1 MAPTTTASRGQP
13 LHSSST
19 GASSRSSSRRAGS
32 SMSSWS
38 CVAWSGLALG
48 VGILGG
54 AGGVQA
60 SWLPSIGPK
69 EFQRGDKLPLFVNE
83 LTSVRAQY
91 PLDHYHVAYCQPE
104 HMHRNTENIGAY
116 LEGDREENSP
126 YDLEVGIPQACRV
139 LCAKSFTSLER
150 YMFANVIRDSYV
162 SHMTIT
168 NLPAAYRVVQNS
180 SWCVVLCCVVLWCG
194 AVFRIVSFSA
204 CVRLR
209 VRVRCVC
216 IRSAWFGCS
225 RDTLHHRLIMCSV
238 PGSWDPAPL
247 LCEVPERGAM
257 VSGHSIAADSSGTK
271 KKEPVFNR
279 GFPVG
284 FRENGKTFLNNHL
297 RMTVAVNPRDEDQSK
312 FHIVGFLVEPFSVR
326 HGFQEPYVENAEITT
341 CSSRF
346 GITES
351 DPSRYLST
359 EYEGE
364 VLFTYD
370 VTWDYTS
377 MPWTQRWDIY
387 TSATVDN
394 QIHWFSITNSSV
406 IVMFLTVLVAMI
418 MVRALRKDIQRYN
431 AEDMEEA
438 NEETGW
444 KLVHGDVLRPPT
456 TAPMLFAIC
465 VGTGVQL
472 WSVSFLVLF
481 FSMMRLVSPLKR
493 GDMLTVCILIYVL
506 TGGIAGY
513 NAAKL
518 HRRFRGTEWIKM
530 TLATAFAF
538 PALAGSVFLLEAI
551 QQWCIGSSGA
561 VPPQILLLLLGML
574 FFVHTPLVFLGS
586 FYGFKKEQPQQ
597 VVRTNQIPRMI
608 PQTPWYVDPKVAVPF
623 AGVLPFGAVLVEL
636 VFVMTAMWEQQLYYI
651 FGFLM
656 SVMLILTVTCAEI
669 SIVMCYFQLCS
680 EDYRWWWRS
689 LLWSGSCAGWMF
701 IYSAGYYF
709 TVLHMTGWMA
719 ASLFFGYTF
728 VMTACFFLLTGTV
741 GYFSCQWFINVIYSS
756 IKVD

>member
-1 MAPTTTASRGQP
+1 MGGTVCAALS
-13 LHSSST
+13 L
-19 GASSRSSSRRAGS
+19 AVV
-32 SMSSWS
+32 MSG
-38 CVAWSGLALG
+38 CRG
-48 VGILGG
+48 VG
-54 AGGVQA
+54 A

-69 EFQRGDKLPLFVNE
+69 EFETGDQLPLYVNE
-83 LTSVRAQY
+83 LTSLRTQTT
-91 PLDHYHVAYCQPE
+91 LDHYHVAYCRPE
-104 HMHRNTENIGAY
+104 HLHENAENIGAY
-116 LEGDREENSP
+116 LEGDREENSL
-126 YDLEVGIPQACRV
+126 YDLKVGEEQFCTV
-139 LCAKSFTSLER
+139 LCNAKLNAQER
-150 YMFANVIRDSYV
+150 YMFANVIRDGYMA
-162 SHMTIT
+162 HMTIT
-168 NLPAAYRVVQNS
+168 HLPAAYETRDSVAAEQAAMDSGGVVEKQPIF
-180 SWCVVLCCVVLWCG
+180 L
-194 AVFRIVSFSA
+194 
-204 CVRLR
+204 
-209 VRVRCVC
+209 
-216 IRSAWFGCS
+216 
-225 RDTLHHRLIMCSV
+225 
-238 PGSWDPAPL
+238 
-247 LCEVPERGAM
+247 
-257 VSGHSIAADSSGTK
+257 
-271 KKEPVFNR
+271 R

-284 FRENGKTFLNNHL
+284 FQSDGKSYLHNHL
-297 RMTVAVNPRDEDQSK
+297 RITVAINPRNDEQTK
-312 FHIVGFLVEPFSVR
+312 FHVVGFLVEPFSVQ
-326 HGFQEPYVENAEITT
+326 HEFQAPW
-341 CSSRF
+341 
-346 GITES
+346 TES
-351 DPSRYLST
+351 TPVNTCGNKGYSSADPRLLLST
-359 EYEGE
+359 EYDGE
-364 VLFTYD
+364 ILFTYD
-370 VTWDYTS
+370 VLWDITP

-387 TSATVDN
+387 MNGPEDN

-456 TAPMLFAIC
+456 TAPMLFAVC

-481 FSMMRLVSPLKR
+481 FSMVRLVSPLKR
-493 GDMLTVCILIYVL
+493 GDILTVCILIYVL

-513 NAAKL
+513 NAAKI
-518 HRRFRGTEWIKM
+518 HRRFRGTEWIK
-530 TLATAFAF
+530 
-538 PALAGSVFLLEAI
+538 
-551 QQWCIGSSGA
+551 
-561 VPPQILLLLLGML
+561 
-574 FFVHTPLVFLGS
+574 
-586 FYGFKKEQPQQ
+586 

-701 IYSAGYYF
+701 IYSVGYYF